1 MMGRP
6 THVLE
11 VYGSTGWR
19 GSLRAVCGVQ
29 LTEGAAWHPPGIVA
43 GMNTCLRC
51 HAVVRAR
58 RRGRWLPPRWRRTEQ
73 VAPIVYVGHRG
84 VQVEHLANG
93 LWRWTA
99 GARSGTVAL
108 RDYAMDAADREM
120 LAQVLAARGDD
131 HGEG

>member
-11 VYGSTGWR
+11 LYGSTGWR
-19 GSLRAVCGVQ
+19 GSARAVCGVQ
-29 LTEGAAWHPPGIVA
+29 LHAGTLAHPPGIVG

-58 RRGRWLPPRWRRTEQ
+58 RRSGWLPPRWRRTEQ

-84 VQVEHLANG
+84 VEARHLASG
-93 LWRWTA
+93 LWKWTA
-99 GARSGTVAL
+99 GAMEGTEAL
-108 RDYAMDAADREM
+108 RDLAMDAADREM
-120 LAQVLAARGDD
+120 LAQVRAEAS
-131 HGEG
+131 